1 MNTTSTPNNTSAAV
15 ERGGPGP
22 VVAFRDVSK
31 HYGQGAGSV
40 RALDHVSVEIGRGG
54 FTAIMGPSGSGKS
67 TFMNVAAGLDDPTSG
82 EVYVAGHPMHQLDDN
97 ARTLLRRDQIGFIFQ
112 SFNLVPTLNAQ
123 ENIMLPFALAGR
135 RVDTETTQWIKH
147 LLHVLGLTDRVDHRP
162 SELSGGQQQRVAIAR
177 ALAARPAIIF
187 ADEPTG
193 NLDTRSSNEVLT
205 LLRTA
210 AREYGQTIAMVSHDP
225 VAASYAERIL
235 VLADGQIVGDH
246 PALTAQQISEVLI
259 GFETGA
265 A

>member
-1 MNTTSTPNNTSAAV
+1 MNTTPAPTSTMVDRDGSV
-15 ERGGPGP
+15 P
-22 VVAFRDVSK
+22 VVAFHDVSK
-31 HYGQGAGSV
+31 HYGQGAGTV
-40 RALDHVSVEIGRGG
+40 RALDHVTAEIGRGG

-67 TFMNVAAGLDDPTSG
+67 TFMNVAAGLDDPTHG
-82 EVYVAGHPMHQLDDN
+82 QVYVAGHPMHQLDDN

-112 SFNLVPTLNAQ
+112 SFNLVPTLSAQ
-123 ENIMLPFALAGR
+123 ENILLPFVLAGR
-135 RVDTETTQWIKH
+135 KVDAETTQWIEH
-147 LLHVLGLTDRVDHRP
+147 LLGVLGLSGRVSHRP

-235 VLADGQIVGDH
+235 VLADGQIVGDY
-246 PALTAQQISEVLI
+246 PALGPQQISEVLI
-259 GFETGA
+259 GFEAGA